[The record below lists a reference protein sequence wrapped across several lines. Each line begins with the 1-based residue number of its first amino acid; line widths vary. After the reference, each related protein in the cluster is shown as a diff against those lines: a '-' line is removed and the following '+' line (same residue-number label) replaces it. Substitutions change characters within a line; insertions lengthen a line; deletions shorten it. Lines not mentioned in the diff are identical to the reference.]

1 MTRACLTGARARR
14 IVLSARKTTTLE
26 ARARASGLARCAC
39 RLVFFFARGR
49 CATPSAR
56 RTRRLRPRT
65 SPRPRRCARAW
76 STGPGS
82 STSSCRADITSTWAP
97 PSSARR
103 TPRRDPRTA
112 FTTAA
117 LSPSTARTWDCT
129 TSSPAPTAPTVRA
142 PSTTPR
148 DARPPTIRHFRDE
161 PTLRERRLARSN
173 PSEVGVASFKQEIA
187 EARFFRASSRI
198 RRLCDFL
205 TRHR

>member
-1 MTRACLTGARARR
+1 MTRACSTGARARR

-26 ARARASGLARCAC
+26 ARARALSGLARCAC

-82 STSSCRADITSTWAP
+82 STSSCRADTTSTWAP

-103 TPRRDPRTA
+103 TPRRTRAPPSPPL
-112 FTTAA
+112 
-117 LSPSTARTWDCT
+117 LSHRQQRGHG
-129 TSSPAPTAPTVRA
+129 TAPRRHRRLLRQRCVR
-142 PSTTPR
+142 PPPPLETL
-148 DARPPTIRHFRDE
+148 ARPRFDTSE
-161 PTLRERRLARSN
+161 TNRRCVNDDSPDRTRAKLGLTRSN
-173 PSEVGVASFKQEIA
+173 RKLQRRDFFARARESAASA
-187 EARFFRASSRI
+187 TS
-198 RRLCDFL
+198 
-205 TRHR
+205 